1 MGSSRW
7 EYIPCHVL
15 AFLAFWSGWCS
26 IVGLS
31 RSVLI
36 PEADPYYESPF
47 LPLNSSVYPQA
58 LKQHYSPLYQPEI
71 PARDGAWLSA
81 AVAEAN
87 TAMATSELKVLIVA
101 MCQAYNPMH
110 EGFNNSAAA
119 AYITAD
125 GDYNVNCPGEAFD
138 CTMHNTCTCISD
150 HAGSCMRMPR
160 SD

>member
-7 EYIPCHVL
+7 EYMPCHVL
-15 AFLAFWSGWCS
+15 AFLAFRSGWRS

-87 TAMATSELKVLIVA
+87 TAAAQGNKRTESFDRG
-101 MCQAYNPMH
+101 QAYNPMH

-138 CTMHNTCTCISD
+138 CTMHNTSTCVSY
-150 HAGSCMRMPR
+150 HAGSCMRMPH